1 VKYIISEDQISD
13 VLARIAK
20 EPVDKSL
27 FLKVI
32 DFFKGDGEAIGRII
46 LQSIKNG
53 KAKITNIREMEDSPY
68 FLYGFNFE
76 ISNLPIEFIKIKYR
90 GSFDYFLRIPF
101 FDIKKLDISDS
112 ISEDIFQSLFK
123 QLKKDEYSKLF
134 ENNGNKI

>member
-53 KAKITNIREMEDSPY
+53 KAKITNIREIEDFPY
-68 FLYGFNFE
+68 FEYGFDFE
-76 ISNLPIEFIKIKYR
+76 ISNLPIEFEKIKYR
-90 GSFDYFLRIPF
+90 GNFDYFLRIPF